1 MKPFV
6 IKEHFQPSAL
16 EKLLKKVP
24 EKNFL
29 IDVNNL
35 LAQFSLAEL
44 NASQITSIESS
55 YGIKDSGKKYRD
67 EFLGFISLFLIEHL
81 GNWGSDINDYQSAE
95 KLGRVFGLS
104 ENDFE
109 NEYRPLAKEIF
120 KKKVFLIISLAKKI
134 NGETES
140 QINKLV
146 EALNLD
152 NATSNE
158 IIDDTRIRIVRD
170 AFNSMIADSRV
181 SPDEI
186 AAYEKLSNDLNVT
199 PQMDPTSYQI
209 LEKYKLLWKIDNGNL
224 PVYQPDII
232 LPKSESCHYIASA
245 KLYETRKVTTRV
257 NYGGPTFRLKI
268 AKGIYYRTGSVSV
281 SRDTQDVLTFID
293 SGKLFITNKRI
304 LFVGE
309 RNNKTIRYAQVIDI
323 NPYSDGIEIVKDA
336 GKNATFQLFDGVGEI
351 LATTLAR
358 ILRDNQ

>member
-1 MKPFV
+1 MTGV
-6 IKEHFQPSAL
+6 QTCAL
-16 EKLLKKVP
+16 P
-24 EKNFL
+24 
-29 IDVNNL
+29 
-35 LAQFSLAEL
+35 
-44 NASQITSIESS
+44 
-55 YGIKDSGKKYRD
+55 
-67 EFLGFISLFLIEHL
+67 IS
-81 GNWGSDINDYQSAE
+81 
-95 KLGRVFGLS
+95 
-104 ENDFE
+104 
-109 NEYRPLAKEIF
+109 
-120 KKKVFLIISLAKKI
+120 
-134 NGETES
+134 ES

-323 NPYSDGIEIVKDA
+323 NPYSEDRKSV
-336 GKNATFQLFDGVGEI
+336 V
-351 LATTLAR
+351 
-358 ILRDNQ
+358 